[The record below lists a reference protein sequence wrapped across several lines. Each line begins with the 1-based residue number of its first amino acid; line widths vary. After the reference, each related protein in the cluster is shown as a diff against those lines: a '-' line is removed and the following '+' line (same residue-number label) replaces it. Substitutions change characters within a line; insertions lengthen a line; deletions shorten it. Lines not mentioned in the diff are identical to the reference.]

1 MRIDTQHL
9 TLTGPGWHQDNF
21 DSSPSPSS
29 FQLVPD
35 PGGRVQGED
44 GRPEARLMEL
54 TSRQDQVTQEHV
66 GGLGLEGG
74 QQVGVPVSTL

>member
-1 MRIDTQHL
+1 
-9 TLTGPGWHQDNF
+9 
-21 DSSPSPSS
+21 
-29 FQLVPD
+29 
-35 PGGRVQGED
+35 
-44 GRPEARLMEL
+44 MEL